1 MNWQK
6 LQNLKSY
13 GDVKQYVTTLENDA
27 EDVAKKLQKI
37 LANNSSIPEDVRK
50 ELECVAVDIAN
61 IPKNPGFGDVLT
73 AYKDLDRYTGYMVD
87 SAIMSAA
94 NIKEYN
100 NRKDISPQV
109 RKQSFESAS
118 VQILDS
124 VYPHKYLFCVM
135 SDAGMEDPL
144 RCKILTDIL
153 GKWQD
158 ILVGVIP
165 RRSTSFNICLGAE
178 ILGECLRD
186 RIGLYIQTDHAGCFD
201 KIQLVRGEHYL
212 ELFIKKWTMVKT
224 GCCEVTTSRTWYITE
239 GTLGAVPRIHN
250 FDLSLL
256 MDMVSDPF
264 GELTQ
269 QDISLIGLAFPDL
282 PWNTALFD
290 DFRTIAQEIKHD

>member
-1 MNWQK
+1 
-6 LQNLKSY
+6 
-13 GDVKQYVTTLENDA
+13 
-27 EDVAKKLQKI
+27 
-37 LANNSSIPEDVRK
+37 
-50 ELECVAVDIAN
+50 
-61 IPKNPGFGDVLT
+61 
-73 AYKDLDRYTGYMVD
+73 
-87 SAIMSAA
+87 
-94 NIKEYN
+94 
-100 NRKDISPQV
+100 
-109 RKQSFESAS
+109 
-118 VQILDS
+118 
-124 VYPHKYLFCVM
+124 M

-178 ILGECLRD
+178 ILGECLKD

-201 KIQLVRGEHYL
+201 KIRFVRGEHYL
-212 ELFIKKWTMVKT
+212 GLFIKKWTMVKAD
-224 GCCEVTTSRTWYITE
+224 CCEVTTSRTWYITE

-269 QDISLIGLAFPDL
+269 QDISLIGLASPDL

-290 DFRTIAQEIKHD
+290 DFRSIAQEIKNG